1 MNKKTVAWIWLAIV
15 ASIVLYFAAT
25 TGLLI
30 RLGLVI
36 AVMVTIVGT
45 IGAIEIILDK
55 DDDND
60 YL

>member
-25 TGLLI
+25 TGYLI
-30 RLGLVI
+30 RLGLAI
-36 AVMVTIVGT
+36 AGIVAIIGT
-45 IGAIEIILDK
+45 AGAIEIILDK